1 MNKKIEDRIERFKR
15 GEVSE
20 SSMKKRKLSRALV
33 LINVGILIIILIF
46 FRQSAEKKN
55 FNAGITYDNLS
66 YTFNIKRSAKE
77 KGPVFSAHVSSRA
90 PEGRDFIFKSSLGSV
105 TLKYKDS
112 IVYEGNFGD
121 KIEAL
126 RLKPEE
132 VKKIILHIDETGIN
146 DLIEENPDAVIPK
159 RKSYLFNQQQYVPL
173 EALIKINT
181 IKPIILR
188 IDFNYE
194 ID

>member
-1 MNKKIEDRIERFKR
+1 MSKKIEDRIERYKR

-20 SSMKKRKLSRALV
+20 SSMKKRKFSRALV
-33 LINVGILIIILIF
+33 LINVGMLIIILMV
-46 FRQSAEKKN
+46 FRPSSEKRD

-77 KGPVFSAHVSSRA
+77 KAPVFSASVTSRSMND
-90 PEGRDFIFKSSLGSV
+90 RDYFFKSSLGSV

-112 IVYEGNFGD
+112 IVYEGTFGD
-121 KIEAL
+121 KIETL

-132 VKKIILHIDETGIN
+132 VKKIILRIDDTGIQ

-173 EALIKINT
+173 EAQIKINT
-181 IKPIILR
+181 IKPITLR
-188 IDFNYE
+188 LDFNYA